1 MKAKHLFYTLFI
13 FLFSLT
19 SCENE
24 ANIDYVPTVLF
35 NFEGG
40 TNLVTTPKGIKEY
53 TVKGSKPVRRYL
65 SSRVPDKHLTNL
77 KVIMIFHIL

>member
-53 TVKGSKPVRRYL
+53 TCR
-65 SSRVPDKHLTNL
+65 
-77 KVIMIFHIL
+77 

>member
-53 TVKGSKPVRRYL
+53 TVKGSITSAAANGERIW
-65 SSRVPDKHLTNL
+65 LTIGYGSL
-77 KVIMIFHIL
+77 F

>member
-24 ANIDYVPTVLF
+24 AN
-35 NFEGG
+35 
-40 TNLVTTPKGIKEY
+40 NLLAELI
-53 TVKGSKPVRRYL
+53 
-65 SSRVPDKHLTNL
+65 
-77 KVIMIFHIL
+77 

>member
-24 ANIDYVPTVLF
+24 ANICL
-35 NFEGG
+35 
-40 TNLVTTPKGIKEY
+40 LY
-53 TVKGSKPVRRYL
+53 TS
-65 SSRVPDKHLTNL
+65 DAADD
-77 KVIMIFHIL
+77 